1 MGPAEHWTTTNADH
15 TTVYHDVLIALDEAR
30 RINNGQPSLWAY
42 LLDQLAIPAGA
53 RVTHLGC
60 GTGYYTAIIAELL
73 GPTGAVKALEIDADL
88 AAKAHVSLEPW
99 PQVTVINV
107 DAASASIE
115 PSDLIVASAG
125 ATHPLPAWL
134 DALKPGGRL
143 LFPLTAT
150 KGPGG
155 MLLVSRATGDY
166 FAAQVLC
173 SVGFIDFEG
182 VRNPDISRRLA
193 RALTRDQGRAVQSLR
208 RDLHPKSRTCWL
220 HGEGWCLSRRPPA
233 SG

>member
-1 MGPAEHWTTTNADH
+1 MH
-15 TTVYHDVLIALDEAR
+15 
-30 RINNGQPSLWAY
+30 
-42 LLDQLAIPAGA
+42 
-53 RVTHLGC
+53 
-60 GTGYYTAIIAELL
+60 
-73 GPTGAVKALEIDADL
+73 ADL
-88 AAKAHVSLEPW
+88 AAKARVSLESW
-99 PQVTVINV
+99 PHVTVINV
-107 DAASASIE
+107 DAASVAIE

-155 MLLVSRATGDY
+155 MLLVSKATGDN

-220 HGEGWCLSRRPPA
+220 HGEGWCLSRRPHG